1 MLISLSWWPKRRRP
15 NTTGSRTAPKPFVT
29 DSQWNLIQHLFE
41 NPDPSPL
48 GGRPRVD
55 PRACLEGIIWILK
68 TGAHW
73 KFLPERY
80 PSSTTCWRRLKEWTE
95 SGALLEAWR
104 ILLTHM
110 DRRKLLHW
118 SQAMGDGTFSPAKKG
133 VPTSATPSVEKGRK
147 LCSWSMAAER
157 RSRR

>member
-1 MLISLSWWPKRRRP
+1 MLISLSLWPKRRRP
-15 NTTGSRTAPKPFVT
+15 NTTGSRTTPKPFIT
-29 DSQWNLIQHLFE
+29 DSQWNLIQHLFA

-55 PRACLEGIIWILK
+55 PRACLEGVLWILT

-73 KFLPERY
+73 KFLPDRY
-80 PSSTTCWRRLKEWTE
+80 PSPTTCWRRLKEWTE
-95 SGALLEAWR
+95 SGVLLEAWKQ
-104 ILLTHM
+104 LLMRM

-133 VPTSATPSVEKGRK
+133 APTSATPNAAREPRS
-147 LCSWSMAAER
+147 CSWSMDGER

>member
-15 NTTGSRTAPKPFVT
+15 NTTGSRTAPEPFVT

-73 KFLPERY
+73 KFLPDRY

-110 DRRKLLHW
+110 DRRKLLQW

-133 VPTSATPSVEKGRK
+133 APTSATPSAAKGRK
-147 LCSWSMAAER
+147 LCSWLMDVER